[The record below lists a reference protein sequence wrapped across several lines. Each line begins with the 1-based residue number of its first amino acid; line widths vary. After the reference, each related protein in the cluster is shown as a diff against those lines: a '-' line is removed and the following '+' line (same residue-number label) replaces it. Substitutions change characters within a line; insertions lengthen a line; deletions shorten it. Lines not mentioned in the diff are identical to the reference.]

1 MGWKGNIN
9 TKLKMKDNTKDI
21 LDLSIANGGAIGLS
35 LAEVNEVLLTISII
49 LAICV
54 SLVKLLKKRKWNLDI
69 SN

>member
-1 MGWKGNIN
+1 
-9 TKLKMKDNTKDI
+9 MKDNTKDI

-69 SN
+69 LN

>member
-1 MGWKGNIN
+1 
-9 TKLKMKDNTKDI
+9 MKDNTKDI

-54 SLVKLLKKRKWNLDI
+54 SLVKLIKKRKWNSDI
-69 SN
+69 LN

>member
-1 MGWKGNIN
+1 
-9 TKLKMKDNTKDI
+9 MKDNTKDI

-54 SLVKLLKKRKWNLDI
+54 SLVKLLKKRKWNWDI
-69 SN
+69 LN

>member
-54 SLVKLLKKRKWNLDI
+54 SLVKLLKKRK
-69 SN
+69 